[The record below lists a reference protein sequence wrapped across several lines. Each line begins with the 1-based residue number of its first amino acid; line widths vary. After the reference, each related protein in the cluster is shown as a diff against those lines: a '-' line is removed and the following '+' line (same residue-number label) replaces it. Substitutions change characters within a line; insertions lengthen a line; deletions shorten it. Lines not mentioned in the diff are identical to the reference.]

1 MMPNKH
7 HPHTDMKIVN
17 AIERLAYYVEAA
29 ESKTLPA
36 DEDAKQAISS
46 AEAKGLTGREKGNAV
61 VDELMKLQDSRNIP
75 ANRRVQFDWMEGKGN
90 GRRFNAMQ
98 HHVARFT
105 VSTYAG
111 LISAYWAY
119 DNRCGS
125 EWRLMDGFTKDSFN
139 DRDIREV
146 VTRVL
151 DAYKRNPK
159 RIRVSVES

>member
-1 MMPNKH
+1 
-7 HPHTDMKIVN
+7 
-17 AIERLAYYVEAA
+17 
-29 ESKTLPA
+29 
-36 DEDAKQAISS
+36 
-46 AEAKGLTGREKGNAV
+46 
-61 VDELMKLQDSRNIP
+61 MKLIDSRNIP
-75 ANRRVQFDWMEGKGN
+75 ASRRVQFDWMEGKGD

-105 VSTYAG
+105 VSTYSG

-125 EWRLMDGFTKDSFN
+125 EWRLMDGFTKESFK
-139 DRDIREV
+139 EV

-159 RIRVSVES
+159 RIRVSVDS